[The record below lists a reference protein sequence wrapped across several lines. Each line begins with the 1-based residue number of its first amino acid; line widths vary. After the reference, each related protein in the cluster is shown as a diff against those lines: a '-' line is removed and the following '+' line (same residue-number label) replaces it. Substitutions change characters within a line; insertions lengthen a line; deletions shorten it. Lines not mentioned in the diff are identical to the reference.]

1 MNQTLADM
9 RRLQVSSGV
18 VALIL
23 AVGAVVLFVVG
34 DLWSTIL
41 GVIVAAAAL
50 TCVWLV
56 LWVPRKVGSID
67 DLYAN
72 GPLVPAVVGAVHPRG
87 QTLLALIDIAKPGQ
101 GPTYALAT
109 RNIPVR
115 PGQRPRVGDR
125 VPSVGLLNDRT
136 KHNREATWEMVSVMP
151 VEWGTRDVAV
161 HARAEAQIP
170 DVEWQF
176 LASRVDEA
184 EQVRTSHGQRHVIP
198 IDELPDELR

>member
-18 VALIL
+18 VALAL
-23 AVGAVVLFVVG
+23 TVGAVVLFVVG

-41 GVIVAAAAL
+41 GVVVAAAAL
-50 TCVWLV
+50 TCIWLV
-56 LWVPRKVGSID
+56 LWVPRKVGSIE

-72 GPLVPAVVGAVHPRG
+72 GPLVPAVVGTVHPRG
-87 QTLLALIDIAKPGQ
+87 VTLLSLIDVAKPGH
-101 GPTYALAT
+101 GPTYALVT

-115 PGQRPRVGDR
+115 PKQRPRVGDR

-136 KHNREATWEMVSVMP
+136 KRNRDDTWEMVSLMP

-176 LASRVDEA
+176 LASRIDEA
-184 EQVRTSHGQRHVIP
+184 EQIRTSRAQRQVLP
-198 IDELPDELR
+198 IAELPDELR